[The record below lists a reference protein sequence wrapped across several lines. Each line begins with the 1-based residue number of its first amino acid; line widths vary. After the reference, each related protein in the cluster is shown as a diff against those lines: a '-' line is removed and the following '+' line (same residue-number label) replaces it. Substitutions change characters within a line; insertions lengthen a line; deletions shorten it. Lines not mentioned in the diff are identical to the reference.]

1 MKVREI
7 TIEMIKH
14 IAYSLAKQ
22 TMDWNEPIP
31 EFETRFP
38 NVLESS
44 IAVPFQKFDQ
54 KFLYDGLIGKA
65 SVLFYL
71 LIKNHPF
78 QNGNKRIAVTVLL
91 IFLYLNKKWI
101 KADETEFYNFARLVA
116 QSLPEMKNQM
126 IESIENFIKKRLID
140 SISRVVKTTN
150 IIKD

>member
-1 MKVREI
+1 MKIKEI

-14 IAYSLAKQ
+14 VAHSLAKQ
-22 TMDWNEPIP
+22 TMDWDEPIP

-44 IAVPFQKFDQ
+44 IAAPFQRFESKH
-54 KFLYDGLIGKA
+54 LYEGLIGKA
-65 SVLFYL
+65 SILFYL

-78 QNGNKRIAVTVLL
+78 QNGNKRIAVTALL
-91 IFLYLNKKWI
+91 VFLHLNSKWL

-126 IESIENFIKKRLID
+126 IESIENFIKKRL
-140 SISRVVKTTN
+140 VNAKEQ
-150 IIKD
+150 